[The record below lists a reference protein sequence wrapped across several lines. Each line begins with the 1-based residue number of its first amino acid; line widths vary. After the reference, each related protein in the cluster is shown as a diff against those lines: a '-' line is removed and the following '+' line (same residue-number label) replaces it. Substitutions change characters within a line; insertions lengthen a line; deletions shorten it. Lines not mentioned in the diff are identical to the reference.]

1 MIDGLTNGT
10 NPAILLLSL
19 AFVAPAAV
27 TLVGLARPRAV
38 PGVAIVTTALA
49 FLAVLWSYTQPDA
62 TFDRAWVPSLGYRFT
77 LTLDGLAREY
87 ALLATGIGLAVV
99 IYASVYIP
107 LHLHHHHRSETELP
121 RFFGFLLLFMAAMTG
136 LVMAQDMILI
146 FMFWDLTAIA
156 SFYLIGYDRDDPE
169 SRSSAMMALLVTG
182 ITAIFV
188 LIGLLILRRETGTFS
203 LPEIIAQP
211 GTSGAMGLGIGLICL
226 GAIAKSAQVP
236 FHFWLPKAMAAPTPV
251 SAYLHSAAMVA
262 AGVFLIGRFEPLVD
276 RYAWLT
282 QSLLAVGAASMVIG
296 GILALT
302 RDVFKQVLAYSTIS
316 QYGYIVAMYGLGGHY
331 GVAGVSLYVLAHALA
346 KSALFLT
353 AGAVTEATGAKKLSE
368 VGGLIRRQPL
378 LAVASAASAAG
389 MIGLPATLG
398 FFKDELFFAAGS
410 ARGLEFAVLTVAGAA
425 LTFTYIS
432 RFWIAIFLGE
442 PKEDRAAAPLPARLV
457 WPIVALGAITVVG
470 GIWTLPFTEIAEQ
483 AASVIANRTEE
494 VHVAYHLDTRAEN
507 IMAVSAWVSG
517 ITLLLT
523 RRLWWGPARSLAL
536 LGERIGPERIYRLTL
551 AGIER
556 ISDALHR
563 FEVRDLRSRV
573 ATIFLP
579 AGVLVGLAVIVTPNS
594 DAFEI
599 GAIARG
605 DIPLITMV
613 VATVLSGLAV
623 TIPRDHLRLA
633 ITLSCVGFSLCVIY
647 AFMGAPDVALVAVLV
662 ETLFSLIFLGMLL
675 LMPRRIL
682 RYESQPRA
690 KGRHRLRDIVLASIA
705 GGMAF
710 FVAWGALSR
719 TSGNTEMIDTQAA
732 LTPLAH
738 GKAVVTVVLADFRG
752 FDTMG
757 EITVIAITL
766 LGILSLIRSGRM
778 R

>member
-10 NPAILLLSL
+10 NPAILLLCL
-19 AFVAPAAV
+19 AFLAPAAV
-27 TLVGLARPRAV
+27 TVVGLVRPRAV
-38 PGVAIVTTALA
+38 PSIAIVTTALA

-62 TFDRAWVPSLGYRFT
+62 TFDHAWAPTLGYRFT

-107 LHLHHHHRSETELP
+107 LHLHHHHRPDTELP
-121 RFFGFLLLFMAAMTG
+121 RFFGFLLLFMAAMAG

-146 FMFWDLTAIA
+146 FVFWDLTAIA

-169 SRSSAMMALLVTG
+169 SRNSAMMALLVTG

-188 LIGLLILRRETGTFS
+188 LIGMLILFRETGTFS

-211 GTSGAMGLGIGLICL
+211 GTSSPMGIGIALICL

-276 RYAWLT
+276 RYGWLT
-282 QSLLAVGAASMVIG
+282 QSLLIVGVASMVIG

-302 RDVFKQVLAYSTIS
+302 RDVLKQVLAYSTIS

-331 GVAGVSLYVLAHALA
+331 GFAGVSLYVLAHALA

-353 AGAVTEATGAKKLSE
+353 AGSVTESTGAKKLSE
-368 VGGLIRRQPL
+368 VGGLLRAQPV
-378 LAVASAASAAG
+378 LAIASAASAAG

-410 ARGLEFAVLTVAGAA
+410 ARGIQYAVLTVAGAA

-442 PKEDRAAAPLPARLV
+442 PKGEAKPLPGRLL
-457 WPIVALGAITVVG
+457 WPIGVLGAITIVG
-470 GIWTLPFTEIAEQ
+470 GIWTVPFTEIAEQ
-483 AASVIANRTEE
+483 AASVIANRAEE
-494 VHVAYHLDTRAEN
+494 VHVAYHFDTRAEN
-507 IMAVSAWVSG
+507 IMAVVTWATG

-523 RRLWWGPARSLAL
+523 RRIWWGPANALAR
-536 LGERIGPERIYRLTL
+536 LGERIGPERIYREALS
-551 AGIER
+551 GIER
-556 ISDALHR
+556 VSDALHR

-579 AGVLVGLAVIVTPNS
+579 AGVLVGIAVIVTPNS
-594 DAFEI
+594 DAFEFGTI
-599 GAIARG
+599 DRG
-605 DIPLITMV
+605 DIPIITMI

-682 RYESQPRA
+682 RYESRPRG
-690 KGRHRLRDIVLASIA
+690 KGRHTRRDVILASIA
-705 GGMAF
+705 GAMAF
-710 FVAWGALSR
+710 VVAWGTLSR
-719 TSGNTEMIDTQAA
+719 TSTNTEMIDTHAA

>member
-1 MIDGLTNGT
+1 MIDGLMNAT
-10 NPAILLLSL
+10 NPAILLLCL
-19 AFVAPAAV
+19 AFAAPAAV
-27 TLVGLARPRAV
+27 TLLGPFRPRAV

-62 TFDRAWVPSLGYRFT
+62 RFDRAWAPTAGFRFT
-77 LTLDGLAREY
+77 LALHGLAREY

-99 IYASVYIP
+99 IYASAYIP
-107 LHLHHHHRSETELP
+107 LHLHHHHRSERELP
-121 RFFGFLLLFMAAMTG
+121 RFFGFLLLFMAAMVG

-146 FMFWDLTAIA
+146 FILWDLTAIA

-169 SRSSAMMALLVTG
+169 SRDSASMALLVTC
-182 ITAIFV
+182 ITAFFVVIGV
-188 LIGLLILRRETGTFS
+188 LILYRETGTFS
-203 LPEIIAQP
+203 LPEIIAAP
-211 GTSGAMGLGIGLICL
+211 GTSSAMGLGVALVCL
-226 GAIAKSAQVP
+226 GALAKSAQVP

-262 AGVFLIGRFEPLVD
+262 AGVFLIGRFGPLVD
-276 RYAWLT
+276 RYAWIT
-282 QSLLAVGAASMVIG
+282 QWLLVIGAASMVIG

-302 RDVFKQVLAYSTIS
+302 RDVLKQVLAYSTIS

-353 AGAVTEATGAKKLSE
+353 AGAVTEATGGKRLSE
-368 VGGLIRRQPL
+368 VGGLLRSQPV
-378 LAVASAASAAG
+378 LAAASAASAAG

-410 ARGLEFAVLTVAGAA
+410 ARGMQFAVLTVAGAA
-425 LTFTYIS
+425 LTFTYIG
-432 RFWIAIFLGE
+432 RFWIGIFLG
-442 PKEDRAAAPLPARLV
+442 DRKREVAPLPGRLV
-457 WPIVALGAITVVG
+457 WPVVVLGAITVVG
-470 GIWTLPFTEIAEQ
+470 GFWTIPFTDVAQQ
-483 AASVIANRTEE
+483 AASVIANRAEE
-494 VHVAYHLDTRAEN
+494 VHVAYHLDTRTEN
-507 IMAVSAWVSG
+507 VMALATWTAG
-517 ITLLLT
+517 IVLLLT
-523 RRLWWGPARSLAL
+523 RRFWWGPASALARV
-536 LGERIGPERIYRLTL
+536 GERIGPERVYRLSL
-551 AGIER
+551 IWIER
-556 ISDALHR
+556 LSDALHR

-579 AGVLVGLAVIVTPNS
+579 AGVLVGIAVIVTPNS
-594 DAFEI
+594 DAFEF
-599 GAIARG
+599 GTVSRG
-605 DIPLITMV
+605 DIPLVTMI
-613 VATVLSGLAV
+613 VATALSGIAV

-682 RYESQPRA
+682 RYESRPRA
-690 KGRHRLRDIVLASIA
+690 KGRHKRRDVVLATIA
-705 GGMAF
+705 GGVAF
-710 FVAWGALSR
+710 AVAWGTLSR
-719 TSGNTEMIDTQAA
+719 TSDNTEMIDAHAA

-766 LGILSLIRSGRM
+766 LGILSLIRAGRM